1 MFLIDIFQKMDESFV
16 EKQNNRIW
24 KTLNSDVVILNKQC

>member
-1 MFLIDIFQKMDESFV
+1 MFLIDIFQNMDESFV

-24 KTLNSDVVILNKQC
+24 KTLKSDVVILNKQC